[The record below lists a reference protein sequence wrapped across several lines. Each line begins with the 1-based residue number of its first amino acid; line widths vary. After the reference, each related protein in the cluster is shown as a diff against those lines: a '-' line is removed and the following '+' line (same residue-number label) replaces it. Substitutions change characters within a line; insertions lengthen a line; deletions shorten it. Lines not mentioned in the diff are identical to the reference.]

1 MPPPNFLGLSDR
13 QRSEIEQYLKQDR
26 PLPDKY
32 RFLLFNKPSQVE
44 LLWDGKSRKTTDV
57 VLPFQTIE
65 QIDEPRT
72 ELPSGTLHTAI
83 GLDGRQIKGW
93 TNKLIW
99 GDNKYILS
107 SLKNGHLRDQI
118 KEQGGIKLIYI
129 DPPFDVGADFSVEV
143 SIPSEENEKSYVK
156 EPNVLEQLA
165 YRDTWGKGQDSFLCM
180 IYERLILM
188 RDLLSDDGSIYVH
201 CDWRMNSLLRLAMD
215 EIFGKE
221 NFRNEI
227 VWRYG
232 KMVNAEHNFPS
243 NHDTILRYTKSNVC
257 CFNLIKGDESE
268 YKERYKRYLQN
279 NKVYYES
286 VKGSKDKLIYDRCRK
301 LERKLK
307 RPLISTD
314 VLFDFDVEFKIQS
327 DVFYA
332 PIVKGNA
339 KEKTGYPT
347 QKPEKLLE
355 KIILSSSNKED
366 LVCDFFVGSGTTAAT
381 CEKLNRKWICA
392 DLGKFAIHTTR
403 KRMIGVQR
411 ELKEKGTNYRPF
423 EVLNLGR
430 YQREYFIY
438 NSKCLDRKDV
448 KEKERNF
455 EKLILQAY
463 KAFEVKG
470 FKTFQGKKDSRFI
483 SIGPVNHP
491 VSRLQI
497 EQVILESIDNRI
509 TKVDILGFE
518 YEMGLFPN
526 IREEATKSGID
537 LQFKY
542 IPSEIFD
549 KRAVERGDVK
559 FYDVSY
565 IEVKPIIEGNRLSI
579 ELIDFATFHN
589 LDNLEKIKEKLK
601 RGKDQVIVTGGNV
614 IKISKD
620 KYGITNQ
627 EILTKKWSDWV
638 DYWSVDFDFQSR
650 KEMIKIKSEITNK
663 WEEKWTGDYV
673 FDNEWQSFRTKG
685 NTDLELVTTPKEI
698 STQVTKVAIK
708 VVDIFGNDTMKV
720 IDVKMR

>member
-1 MPPPNFLGLSDR
+1 MGLSDR

-26 PLPDKY
+26 PLPDNY
-32 RFLLFNKPSQVE
+32 RFLLFKKPSQVE

-72 ELPSGTLHTAI
+72 ELPSGTLNFDVD
-83 GLDGRQIKGW
+83 LNGRQIKGW

-129 DPPFDVGADFSVEV
+129 DPPFDVGADFSMEV
-143 SIPSEENEKSYVK
+143 SIPSEESDKSYVK

-227 VWRYG
+227 VWGYKTGGTPRS
-232 KMVNAEHNFPS
+232 KARSFAKK
-243 NHDTILRYTKSNVC
+243 HDTILFYSKIGESHNYNEEKEISYNLTLPEPHTNSGKRLNVHRDTVGKYRYTKMRDWWV
-257 CFNLIKGDESE
+257 E
-268 YKERYKRYLQN
+268 YGVNKETDITPLYRN
-279 NKVYYES
+279 NIE
-286 VKGSKDKLIYDRCRK
+286 I
-301 LERKLK
+301 
-307 RPLISTD
+307 
-314 VLFDFDVEFKIQS
+314 
-327 DVFYA
+327 
-332 PIVKGNA
+332 
-339 KEKTGYPT
+339 TGYPT
-347 QKPEKLLE
+347 QKPEKLIE
-355 KIILSSSNKED
+355 RIIKASSNEED

-423 EVLNLGR
+423 EVLNIGR

-638 DYWSVDFDFQSR
+638 DYWSVDFDFQNR

>member
-1 MPPPNFLGLSDR
+1 MGISDQ
-13 QRSEIEQYLKQDR
+13 QRSEIEQYLKRDR

-32 RFLLFNKPSQVE
+32 RFLLFDKPSQVE
-44 LLWDGKSRKTTDV
+44 LFWDGKSRKTTDV

-72 ELPSGTLHTAI
+72 ELPSGSLHEEF
-83 GLDGRQIKGW
+83 DMYGRQLKGW

-107 SLKNGHLRDQI
+107 SLKNGPLRDQI

-129 DPPFDVGADFSVEV
+129 DPPFDVGADFSMEV
-143 SIPSEENEKSYVK
+143 KISSEEGDKSYVK
-156 EPNVLEQLA
+156 EPNILEQLA

-201 CDWRMNSLLRLAMD
+201 CDWRMNSLLRLALD

-227 VWRYG
+227 VWSYG
-232 KMVNAEHNFPS
+232 LGRSSDDFYSRK
-243 NHDTILRYTKSNVC
+243 HDLILFYTKTCNYYFDKPLVDATS
-257 CFNLIKGDESE
+257 IRMKGKKKGILDVWHDIPSLNNMA
-268 YKERYKRYLQN
+268 KERL
-279 NKVYYES
+279 
-286 VKGSKDKLIYDRCRK
+286 
-301 LERKLK
+301 
-307 RPLISTD
+307 
-314 VLFDFDVEFKIQS
+314 
-327 DVFYA
+327 
-332 PIVKGNA
+332 
-339 KEKTGYPT
+339 GYPT

-355 KIILSSSNKED
+355 RIIKASSNEED
-366 LVCDFFVGSGTTAAT
+366 LVCDFFVGSGTTVAT

-411 ELKEKGTNYRPF
+411 ELKQKGTNYRPF

-430 YQREYFIY
+430 YQRAYFIY

-448 KEKERNF
+448 KEKEKNF

-497 EQVILESIDNRI
+497 EEVILESIDNRI

-565 IEVKPIIEGNRLSI
+565 IEVKPIIDGNKLSI
-579 ELIDFATFHN
+579 QLTDFSTFHN
-589 LDNLEKIKEKLK
+589 LDSSEKIKEKLK
-601 RGKDQVIVTGGNV
+601 RGKDQIIVTDGNV
-614 IKISKD
+614 IRISKD
-620 KYGITNQ
+620 KSGITDQ

-650 KEMIKIKSEITNK
+650 KEIIKVKSEITNK

-685 NTDLELVTTPKEI
+685 NNALELVTTTKEI
-698 STQVTKVAIK
+698 SHSKAKVAIK

-720 IDVKMR
+720 LDVKMR

>member
-1 MPPPNFLGLSDR
+1 MGLSDR

-26 PLPDKY
+26 PLPDNY
-32 RFLLFNKPSQVE
+32 RFLLFKKPSQVE

-72 ELPSGTLHTAI
+72 ELPSGTLHDFFD
-83 GLDGRQIKGW
+83 LNGRQIKGW

-107 SLKNGHLRDQI
+107 SLKNGPLRDQI
-118 KEQGGIKLIYI
+118 KKQGGIKLIYI
-129 DPPFDVGADFSVEV
+129 DPPFDVGADFSMEV
-143 SIPSEENEKSYVK
+143 KIPFEDGDKSYTK
-156 EPNVLEQLA
+156 EPNILEQLV

-215 EIFGKE
+215 EIFGVE

-227 VWRYG
+227 VWTYPPKGNPPTQFFPRKHDVLLFYG
-232 KMVNAEHNFPS
+232 KTQYGALEHQ
-243 NHDTILRYTKSNVC
+243 YTPLNDYQ
-257 CFNLIKGDESE
+257 KGKFTKKDDDGRVYKDFKGKRTYLDES
-268 YKERYKRYLQN
+268 
-279 NKVYYES
+279 
-286 VKGSKDKLIYDRCRK
+286 KGRVVPSWWSDIG
-301 LERKLK
+301 
-307 RPLISTD
+307 IAA
-314 VLFDFDVEFKIQS
+314 QS
-327 DVFYA
+327 
-332 PIVKGNA
+332 II
-339 KEKTGYPT
+339 ETTGYPT

-355 KIILSSSNKED
+355 RIIKASSNEED

-403 KRMIGVQR
+403 KRMIAVQR

-463 KAFEVKG
+463 KSFEVKG

-491 VSRLQI
+491 VSRFQI
-497 EQVILESIDNRI
+497 EEVILESIDNRI